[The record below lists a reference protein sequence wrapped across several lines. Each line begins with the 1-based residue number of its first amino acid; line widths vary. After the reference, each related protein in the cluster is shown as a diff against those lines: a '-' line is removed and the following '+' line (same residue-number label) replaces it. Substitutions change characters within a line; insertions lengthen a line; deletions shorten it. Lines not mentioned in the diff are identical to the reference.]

1 MRILVTGGGSLLGQ
15 GIIKALKK
23 INKKFYLTVVDVNP
37 LSAGLFWGDARY
49 IIPYANS
56 VDYLESIKKLLHKT
70 KPDFVFIGTDVELI
84 HFSENKKILESEFD
98 TKIIVSS
105 NDVIKIADDKLKT
118 ARFFKSNDFKYPIT
132 VDPNNLEDLEDL
144 ILKKGFPLIVKP
156 RIGARSFQ
164 VSKVY
169 DKKSLDIHLKKT
181 NFPIVQEYIGSD
193 YNEYT
198 ASSLCFDG
206 ICRAS
211 IVMRR
216 DLKDGNT
223 YRTFYVENKKFHSK
237 IKSWTEALKPFG
249 PINFQFRIDSNGE
262 PKVFEINARFSG
274 TTPLRAIMG
283 FNEIEMCINKLA
295 HNQEIIQPPIKD
307 YTILRNWSETIIDS
321 LDFTKIE
328 KI

>member
-1 MRILVTGGGSLLGQ
+1 VRILVTGGGSLLGQ

-23 INKKFYLTVVDVNP
+23 INKKYYLIVVDVNP
-37 LSAGLFWGDARY
+37 LSAGLFWGDKSY

-56 VDYLESIKKLLHKT
+56 ENYSESIKKLLRKT

-84 HFSENKKILESEFD
+84 HFSENKKKLESEFN
-98 TKIIVSS
+98 TKIVVSS
-105 NDVIKIADDKLKT
+105 NDVIKIADDKFKT
-118 ARFFKSNDFKYPIT
+118 AQFFKTNGFQYPIT
-132 VDPNNLEDLEDL
+132 VDPNNLEELKKL

-156 RIGARSFQ
+156 RVGARSFQ
-164 VSKVY
+164 VSKVN
-169 DKKSLDIHLKKT
+169 DKKSLHTQLKKI

-193 YNEYT
+193 SNEYT

-206 ICRAS
+206 ICKAS

-223 YRTFYVENKKFHSK
+223 FRTFYIENKKFHLK
-237 IKSWTEALKPFG
+237 IKSWTEALKPLG
-249 PINFQFRIDSNGE
+249 PVNFQFRIDNNGE

-283 FNEIEMCINKLA
+283 FNEVEMCINKLA
-295 HNQEIIQPPIKD
+295 YNEEIIQPSIKD
-307 YTILRNWSETIIDS
+307 YTILRNWSETITDS
-321 LDFTKIE
+321 SDYTKIE

>member
-1 MRILVTGGGSLLGQ
+1 VKILVTGGGSLLGQ

-23 INKKFYLTVVDVNP
+23 INKKYHLIVVDVNP
-37 LSAGLFWGDARY
+37 LSAGLYWGDERY
-49 IIPYANS
+49 LIPYANS
-56 VDYLESIKKLLHKT
+56 EDYLESIKKLLQKT
-70 KPDFVFIGTDVELI
+70 KADFVFIGTDVELL
-84 HFSENKKILESEFD
+84 HFAENKKTLESEFN

-105 NDVIKIADDKLKT
+105 NEVIKIADDKLKT
-118 ARFFKSNDFKYPIT
+118 ASFFKTNGFEYPIT
-132 VDPNNLEDLEDL
+132 ADPNNLKELEDL

-156 RIGARSFQ
+156 RVGARSFQ
-164 VSKVY
+164 VSKVN
-169 DKKSLDIHLKKT
+169 DKKSLEKQLKKT

-193 YNEYT
+193 SNEYT

-211 IVMRR
+211 IVLKR

-223 YRTFYVENKKFHSK
+223 YRTYYVDDKNFNSK

-249 PINFQFRIDSNGE
+249 PINFQFRIDRNGE

-295 HNQEIIQPPIKD
+295 YNQEIIQPKVKN

-321 LDFTKIE
+321 LDYTKIE